1 MPKSDSWPG
10 GVSKE
15 PVSGMNSTGSCD
27 SMVSINSDF
36 SDDSLEHLSAE
47 EKACLMFLEE
57 TIESLDVEDDS
68 GLSNDE
74 PDRPSY
80 GLARKIAQ
88 HSSVYQNKPE
98 AHEDPNKII
107 GRDHRPSAKYL
118 VPTPLLVASGNAK
131 LNSRPAELSP
141 KEKPGVSIDGFRSA
155 SDHQQTPL
163 AALKRAELSQGVTA
177 KESLGLSKEVTDL
190 PPSFIPEPPV
200 KSHASSSSP
209 KSLDAKKQQKVSS
222 EVPLNFIPPPSDF
235 MDEPDKTPLRYSAL
249 PQPSVYEPP
258 EWSPELPNPSAGFAK
273 PAEVIRAKG
282 VDPAPSRKSLSKS
295 DIENLRQK
303 ASLKKTPLTP
313 VMIMQHSGADMPR
326 TPSPS
331 SEHVPAVPKEYKDPK
346 TPPPVAPKHKLPSNI
361 ILKSHKEPGTAHLL
375 LSSSDRTPMDQQKIR
390 MEALRKLGLLKN
402 DDVDSG
408 PSVSLS
414 ASPTYKS
421 KDVHP
426 VSPHSPSVYSTSPTL
441 EPPPD
446 QSKFTGWPVSEDN
459 HLPLDTKHRD
469 VAGRESLLKKPRP
482 YEIKSSSLGRSGVG
496 LSSIVVE
503 PRTPAT
509 HLDTTNVE
517 LSPGQLRK
525 SRARPLSVESV
536 KDLSFGH
543 SDVQFNKS
551 FHANSVL
558 PTQTGGDAQKLP
570 RSNGISVVITPHG
583 RNGENRREALKK
595 LGLLKDGSGH

>member
-27 SMVSINSDF
+27 SM

-80 GLARKIAQ
+80 GLARKLAQ
-88 HSSVYQNKPE
+88 YPSVYHNKPE

-107 GRDHRPSAKYL
+107 GRGHRPSAKYL
-118 VPTPLLVASGNAK
+118 VPTPLVVAGGNAK
-131 LNSRPAELSP
+131 LDSRPSELSP
-141 KEKPGVSIDGFRSA
+141 KDKPAVFIDGFRSA

-163 AALKRAELSQGVTA
+163 AALKRSELSQSVIVKQST
-177 KESLGLSKEVTDL
+177 GLSREVADL

-200 KSHASSSSP
+200 RSHASSNSP

-222 EVPLNFIPPPSDF
+222 EMSWIPPPSDF
-235 MDEPDKTPLRYSAL
+235 MDESADKAAPRYSAPPPPVIDEL
-249 PQPSVYEPP
+249 P
-258 EWSPELPNPSAGFAK
+258 EWTPELPNP
-273 PAEVIRAKG
+273 AEVNKSKCIY
-282 VDPAPSRKSLSKS
+282 PAPSRQSLSKN

-303 ASLKKTPLTP
+303 ALMKKTPLTP
-313 VMIMQHSGADMPR
+313 VMIVQHSGADVPR

-331 SEHVPAVPKEYKDPK
+331 SEQVPALPREYKDPK

-361 ILKSHKEPGTAHLL
+361 ILKSHKEPGAAHLL
-375 LSSSDRTPMDQQKIR
+375 LSPSDRTPLDQQKIR

-408 PSVSLS
+408 PSVSPS
-414 ASPTYKS
+414 VSPTYKS
-421 KDVHP
+421 KDLSP
-426 VSPHSPSVYSTSPTL
+426 VSPHCPSVYSTSPTL

-446 QSKFTGWPVSEDN
+446 HSRFTGWPVSGDTQ
-459 HLPLDTKHRD
+459 LPIDTRHRD
-469 VAGRESLLKKPRP
+469 VASRESLLKKPPPRP

-503 PRTPAT
+503 PRTSAT
-509 HLDTTNVE
+509 NLDTTDVE
-517 LSPGQLRK
+517 LSPGQFRK
-525 SRARPLSVESV
+525 SRARPLSVESA
-536 KDLSFGH
+536 KDLSLGH
-543 SDVQFNKS
+543 PEVDFNKS
-551 FHANSVL
+551 FHSNSVSL
-558 PTQTGGDAQKLP
+558 AHTGGDAQKLP

-595 LGLLKDGSGH
+595 LGLLKDGGGR